1 MGKHGN
7 RLYIQI
13 LLEPNRG
20 ELFLEEA
27 KFSGKKPSALA
38 REIIYEYIREKWPK
52 EEEQAAA
59 IKDKQI
65 WLEVVKTRLESRARN
80 KALTVKP
87 PDQLED
93 ID

>member
-38 REIIYEYIREKWPK
+38 REIIYEYIQENWPK
-52 EEEQAAA
+52 KEEQAA

-93 ID
+93 TD